1 MKLTTALVA
10 ALGLLTSVTVALP
23 TTGDATVSDSTG
35 LKARSAEPLGIQGTI
50 MNYLPHGSSPD
61 PRKDLKHHND
71 KQRPTG
77 LEARSA
83 EPLGIQGTIMNY
95 LAHGSS
101 PDPRK
106 DPKYHNDKQR
116 RAIDTTTEV
125 ASKDTEYFSIT
136 LCNKINH
143 GGTCVKVPM
152 TKNGCQSFP
161 LLVNTRSLYME
172 LGTTQC
178 WVFNN
183 EECHMTGDIND
194 LWIWRWI
201 DTDDLQ
207 AADRPNLGKT
217 GSLQEVSL
225 ALPIHFPF
233 TNVLSKRLRISVTN
247 TPQIQ
252 NAVSNYPRRYLRI
265 PGVHRHGPANYS
277 KSTTTTT
284 ATSAPQEK

>member
-23 TTGDATVSDSTG
+23 TTGDAPVSDSTG

-71 KQRPTG
+71 KQRRTG

-95 LAHGSS
+95 LPHGSS

-207 AADRPNLGKT
+207 AAGMT
-217 GSLQEVSL
+217 
-225 ALPIHFPF
+225 F
-233 TNVLSKRLRISVTN
+233 T
-247 TPQIQ
+247 
-252 NAVSNYPRRYLRI
+252 PRGWLCDD
-265 PGVHRHGPANYS
+265 YS
-277 KSTTTTT
+277 
-284 ATSAPQEK
+284 